1 MALGYD
7 YLTFNGEKLPWA
19 TSDSTAYEHVE
30 TVELSEAGYE
40 LAITTRLNKPTYT
53 YTFHVTS
60 FWRDKLL
67 AICSELSGTLTIN
80 GDAGHTVRPRI
91 QTKELEQDS
100 QLTAGTDGLYN
111 VTINFYER

>member
-19 TSDSTAYEHVE
+19 KTDNTAYEHAE

-40 LAITTRLNKPTYT
+40 LVIATRLNKPTYS

-60 FWRDKLL
+60 FWVNKLL
-67 AICSELSGTLTIN
+67 AMCSLLTGTLTIN

-100 QLTAGTDGLYN
+100 QLTPGTDGLYDI
-111 VTINFYER
+111 TINFYER